1 MTPLTPKVR
10 HTEATLTSPG
20 FAPPPPVPGH
30 APAAPRRPAPVAA
43 TLAVLLA
50 VLLTAA
56 GIVVAGRAGSD
67 DGPAAP
73 YLSGRPVTRT
83 HAGVQPGAV
92 WQVSQGSLPAAETWR
107 ELSLLARRQL
117 AAPPAGRWLTV
128 DVLGPLGAR
137 ASLDFEIADGG
148 LLLRAVTTIERSL
161 VFDPGVPVIT
171 ADLVQGRTA
180 QWSGRLGRNADQPGT
195 AAAQIRATADSPAG
209 CLTSTIELGADTQT
223 LTFCQGADAGLAGWT
238 DASSPG
244 RAGFTPARA
253 TQPATGAPGSSGP
266 PAAVRGGE
274 VRAVRFLRQI
284 AGSYREQLAPFGSRV
299 AWAGERLLIA
309 DTEGRLTSWQPVD
322 DTGRNDSLYAQAWRT
337 QPGGSVRAIATVGAL
352 TVVGT
357 TEREVIA
364 YDHNGWQLWRAGLDD
379 AVVQLAVAAGNVAV
393 LDAGGELRVLRAD
406 SGAEVWTGDGV
417 DQLFGAASSG
427 ALIVAGAG
435 ELTVLDAATGD
446 QRWSVEAD
454 PRAVEAVGFGSSVAM
469 LDGNWLVVRA
479 AANGAVAWT
488 RTVPNATVLYPAGLS
503 SAGTLL
509 ISEPHRAELVD
520 EAGGRLWVSD
530 GDLPVVV
537 PVRGS
542 GQVIGVTDTELLL
555 AGVGS
560 PTRRWAYPAGARRPE
575 LAPLRTQRGVLTMQ
589 LIQGRFEW
597 REYR

>member
-1 MTPLTPKVR
+1 MT
-10 HTEATLTSPG
+10 
-20 FAPPPPVPGH
+20 
-30 APAAPRRPAPVAA
+30 A

-50 VLLTAA
+50 VLLAA
-56 GIVVAGRAGSD
+56 VGIVVAGQAGSD

-73 YLSGRPVTRT
+73 YLSDRPVTRT
-83 HAGVQPGAV
+83 HAGVQPGTV
-92 WQVSQGSLPAAETWR
+92 WQVSQGGLPAAETWR

-117 AAPPAGRWLTV
+117 TAPPAGQWLTV
-128 DVLGPLGAR
+128 DVLGSAGAR
-137 ASLDFEIADGG
+137 ASLDFEIVDGG
-148 LLLRAVTTIERSL
+148 LLLRVVTTIERSL
-161 VFDPGVPVIT
+161 VFDPGVPVLT
-171 ADLVQGRTA
+171 ADLLQGRTA

-195 AAAQIRATADSPAG
+195 AAAQVRAEADRPAG
-209 CLTSTIELGADTQT
+209 CLTSTVDLGVDTQT
-223 LTFCQGADAGLAGWT
+223 LTFCRDADAGLVGWT
-238 DASSPG
+238 DASSAG

-253 TQPATGAPGSSGP
+253 TRPGADVPGASGLP
-266 PAAVRGGE
+266 VAARGGE
-274 VRAVRFLRQI
+274 VRTVRFLRQI
-284 AGSYREQLAPFGSRV
+284 AGSFREQLAPFGSRV
-299 AWAGERLLIA
+299 AWAGERLVIA
-309 DTEGRLTSWQPVD
+309 DTEGRLASWQPVD
-322 DTGRNDSLYAQAWRT
+322 DTGRNDSLYAQVWRT
-337 QPGGSVRAIATVGAL
+337 QPGGSVRAIATVGGL

-364 YDHNGWQLWRAGLDD
+364 YDHNGWQVWRTGLDD

-393 LDAGGELRVLRAD
+393 LDAGGELRVLRAQ
-406 SGAEVWTGDGV
+406 SGDQAWTSDGV

-454 PRAVEAVGFGSSVAM
+454 PRTVQAVGFGSSVAM
-469 LDGNWLVVRA
+469 VDGNWLVVRSAGNA
-479 AANGAVAWT
+479 AVSWT
-488 RTVPNATVLYPAGLS
+488 RSVPNVTLLYPAGLS
-503 SAGTLL
+503 SAGALL

-520 EAGGRLWVSD
+520 EAGGSLWVSD

-555 AGVGS
+555 AGVGA
-560 PTRRWAYPAGARRPE
+560 PTRRWSYPPGARRPE